1 MHSRLSHSNHSH
13 ISMKCYKFS
22 EWIVLFLSGSR
33 LNHSDFTY
41 EQMSSEHG
49 EQEQE
54 QEDLERENKNTKQI
68 YKFHV
73 L

>member
-1 MHSRLSHSNHSH
+1 
-13 ISMKCYKFS
+13 MKCYKFS

-54 QEDLERENKNTKQI
+54 QKDSERENKNTKQI
-68 YKFHV
+68 YEFHV

>member
-1 MHSRLSHSNHSH
+1 
-13 ISMKCYKFS
+13 MKCYKFS

-54 QEDLERENKNTKQI
+54 QEDLERENKYTKQI
-68 YKFHV
+68 YEFYV